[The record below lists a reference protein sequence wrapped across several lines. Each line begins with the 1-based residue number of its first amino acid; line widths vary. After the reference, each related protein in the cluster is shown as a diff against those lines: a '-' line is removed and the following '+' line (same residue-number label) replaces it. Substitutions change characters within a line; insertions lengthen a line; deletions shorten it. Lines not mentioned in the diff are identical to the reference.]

1 MGASDCLLKGQST
14 FFVEVSE
21 TSNILRTATN
31 RSLVILDE
39 LGRGDAAAAAVVA
52 AAAVSLMPAIAS
64 HYYSGTSTFDGL
76 AIAWATARHA
86 IEQLKCRCMFVTHYH
101 ALSNL
106 ETTHAKEVQ

>member
-39 LGRGDAAAAAVVA
+39 LGRGTAAVTAAA
-52 AAAVSLMPAIAS
+52 
-64 HYYSGTSTFDGL
+64 
-76 AIAWATARHA
+76 TAHIFLLIYRHVH
-86 IEQLKCRCMFVTHYH
+86 I
-101 ALSNL
+101 
-106 ETTHAKEVQ
+106 